1 MFRTAFFFVFIWA
14 ALAGTLTSAD
24 PQTSSRMQLLFIG
37 ADPSEGAPGPLPADM
52 PVLEM
57 AHLPA
62 PDAAINE
69 VFGALLR
76 SNPVSTFVT
85 TPGAGDAQFEQF
97 FLVTDI
103 SLDQGENGLQIGIS
117 DNMLDAGEFSAR
129 LSALVDAF
137 NPEHRRIAFLR
148 VEDPKQLFPV
158 SMADLQEA
166 VGASGFDVLVV
177 MISDDAQ
184 TGTCTHDVSRAIH
197 YPIVTGVADRAPF
210 GNDDAISSVAE
221 VNDFLSAALHRVSL
235 RENACGPKYSII
247 LKSGD
252 EDTAPLVSHAG
263 LPGFSELE
271 TQLYHETFEALFLLE
286 SDEQAELQA
295 FLDTCI
301 YCPNESKLADR
312 LSYMRQFE
320 LASQLEQEVW
330 TQISADT
337 DQARLRIYLAN
348 CTLCSFR
355 EEAEAKIERM
365 VAAEAAFDQEA
376 ANFATAAAKRDMKA
390 LRAYVETCIACS
402 EQDRARAL
410 IDELENDAA
419 YQAELEALE
428 TAKMSGSST
437 VMQAY
442 LRNCTLCEGRAEIEA
457 LLEREVLRAQVSA
470 PCFAAA
476 GLPQT
481 QGPRKLEAIDQAS
494 ARQACTTALAEFPE
508 DPALKTMMGRIDH
521 AAGDVALA
529 RSAYTLGV
537 EAGVPAAYGLLAY
550 THYAPAG
557 AGEVDLE
564 TAEKL
569 ASAGAERG
577 DWLSQELL
585 TVLYSKNL
593 VAGKDAGDAFVLAS
607 ALADQGNA
615 LAQFFVGYFYLTG
628 SGVDADESRAV
639 TWLGQSVKQG
649 YLHAYSFLAELH
661 EQGRGTELD
670 PGRAADLY
678 WSALL
683 RSDPTARERLT
694 TQLGSRH
701 PDVVRSVQERLRTE
715 GVYRGQLDGIAG
727 PSTVSA
733 VQAFAETLTENS

>member
-1 MFRTAFFFVFIWA
+1 MR
-14 ALAGTLTSAD
+14 
-24 PQTSSRMQLLFIG
+24 
-37 ADPSEGAPGPLPADM
+37 
-52 PVLEM
+52 
-57 AHLPA
+57 
-62 PDAAINE
+62 
-69 VFGALLR
+69 
-76 SNPVSTFVT
+76 
-85 TPGAGDAQFEQF
+85 
-97 FLVTDI
+97 
-103 SLDQGENGLQIGIS
+103 
-117 DNMLDAGEFSAR
+117 R
-129 LSALVDAF
+129 L
-137 NPEHRRIAFLR
+137 
-148 VEDPKQLFPV
+148 
-158 SMADLQEA
+158 
-166 VGASGFDVLVV
+166 
-177 MISDDAQ
+177 
-184 TGTCTHDVSRAIH
+184 
-197 YPIVTGVADRAPF
+197 
-210 GNDDAISSVAE
+210 
-221 VNDFLSAALHRVSL
+221 
-235 RENACGPKYSII
+235 
-247 LKSGD
+247 
-252 EDTAPLVSHAG
+252 
-263 LPGFSELE
+263 
-271 TQLYHETFEALFLLE
+271 
-286 SDEQAELQA
+286 
-295 FLDTCI
+295 
-301 YCPNESKLADR
+301 
-312 LSYMRQFE
+312 
-320 LASQLEQEVW
+320 
-330 TQISADT
+330 
-337 DQARLRIYLAN
+337 
-348 CTLCSFR
+348 
-355 EEAEAKIERM
+355 
-365 VAAEAAFDQEA
+365 
-376 ANFATAAAKRDMKA
+376 
-390 LRAYVETCIACS
+390 
-402 EQDRARAL
+402 
-410 IDELENDAA
+410 
-419 YQAELEALE
+419 
-428 TAKMSGSST
+428 
-437 VMQAY
+437 
-442 LRNCTLCEGRAEIEA
+442 AEIEA
-457 LLEREVLRAQVSA
+457 LIEREVLRAQVSA

-508 DPALKTMMGRIDH
+508 DPALKTMIGRIDH

-661 EQGRGTELD
+661 EQGRGTDLD